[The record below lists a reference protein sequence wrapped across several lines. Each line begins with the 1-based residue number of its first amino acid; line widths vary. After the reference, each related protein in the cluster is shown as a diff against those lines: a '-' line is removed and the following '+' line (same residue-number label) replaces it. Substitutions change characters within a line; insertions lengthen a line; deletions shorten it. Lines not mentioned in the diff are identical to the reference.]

1 MTSGLKLL
9 FKKYFS
15 LFYLGGIF
23 ILAAILRLN
32 HLSLR
37 PLWLDEA
44 SIANSLVAPLSD
56 SWQTLINSGN
66 NAAYFYLLKGWSL
79 FFGDSDATLRSLSVI
94 LSLLSIIAIYK
105 FGVRLGGK
113 IAGLWAAFLLAISY
127 FSIFYA
133 IQVRHYSL
141 AILLSILSYY
151 QFYILLED
159 KKFKRFFWYIIFT
172 VLGIYTHPWFLLLLA
187 SQFVYLLLF
196 NKKIIKILISQIFI
210 ILLSLPWVVVLW
222 QYKENGAN
230 NWIALTSLKT
240 LISTFHYFTYGSTGI
255 YILFGLI
262 AMLFVAGRFELIK
275 EMIYYKLNSLNHLKI
290 NSSLI
295 LLLNYLFFPLLAA
308 LVVGHFIPFYE
319 AGRYEAVVLP
329 AFVLLFA
336 LLFAHL
342 KKIWL
347 IWPLIILLITFSY
360 IEVIN
365 EREDIQNQVINER
378 VAVSNLLSS
387 AEDGDKIIFTG
398 LSRPTIDYYINHLN
412 SQKKILKTYSF
423 PEEMSRHPAYQD
435 INKIIENN
443 NNTLPST
450 DSLVN
455 EIKSSVHGRVW
466 LVFTE
471 NNPFAPLLRKEF
483 QSQFVEQ
490 GYLLGPSC
498 VIILYKF

>member
-1 MTSGLKLL
+1 MANGLKLL

-44 SIANSLVAPLSD
+44 SIANPLAAPLSD
-56 SWQTLINSGN
+56 SWQILINSGN

-79 FFGDSDATLRSLSVI
+79 FFGDSEAALRSLSVI

-113 IAGLWAAFLLAISY
+113 ITGLWAAFLLATSY

-133 IQVRHYSL
+133 IQARHYSL
-141 AILLSILSYY
+141 VILLSVLSYY

-187 SQFVYLLLF
+187 SQFIYLLF
-196 NKKIIKILISQIFI
+196 NKKTIKIFVSQIFI
-210 ILLSLPWVVVLW
+210 VLLSSPWIVALW
-222 QYKENGAN
+222 QYKINGAN

-240 LISTFHYFTYGSTGI
+240 VINTFHYFTYGSTGI

-262 AMLFVAGRFELIK
+262 AILFVAGRFELTK
-275 EMIYYKLNSLNHLKI
+275 KMIYYKLNSLNHFKI
-290 NSSLI
+290 NSSLA
-295 LLLNYLFFPLLAA
+295 LLLNYLFFPLLVA
-308 LVVGHFIPFYE
+308 LIVGHFIPFYE
-319 AGRYEAVVLP
+319 TGRYEAVVLP
-329 AFVLLFA
+329 AFILLFA
-336 LLFAHL
+336 LLFTHI
-342 KKIWL
+342 KKMWL
-347 IWPLIILLITFSY
+347 AWPLIILLITFSY

-365 EREDIQNQVINER
+365 ERENIQNQTINER
-378 VAVSNLLSS
+378 VVVSNLLSS
-387 AEDGDKIIFTG
+387 VENGDGIVFTG
-398 LSRPTIDYYINHLN
+398 TSRPTIDYYINHLN
-412 SQKKILKTYSF
+412 LQKKIFKTYSF

-435 INKIIENN
+435 INKIIEKNN
-443 NNTLPST
+443 NVLPST
-450 DSLVN
+450 DSLIN

-466 LVFTE
+466 LVYTE

-483 QSQFVEQ
+483 QSQFAEQ
-490 GYLLGPSC
+490 GYLPGPSY